1 MECGFTFHHY
11 RDMILLAKKKGYA
24 FSTFRDHTD
33 KNNEKRLILLRHDV
47 DFNLRNALTFAE
59 LESKSGIVST
69 FFIRVHAPF
78 NVFSYD
84 NYPILKKIISL
95 GHEIGL
101 HYEPDFFTLLNEGD
115 DVQTFNR
122 ERSVLE
128 NIINEKISGIS
139 LHEPNRGLWTRPKER
154 LLLKKLKLEYS
165 AYQPKFVKELKYIS
179 DSGGKWKEGCF
190 CEFIKKDVPKLCVL
204 THPVWWF
211 NKSPIENY

>member
-1 MECGFTFHHY
+1 MECGFTFGHY
-11 RDMILLAKKKGYA
+11 KDTILLAKRKGYA
-24 FSTFRDHTD
+24 FSTFRDYTD
-33 KNNEKRLILLRHDV
+33 KKTEKRLILLRHDV

-59 LESKSGIVST
+59 LENKSGAVST

-101 HYEPDFFTLLNEGD
+101 HYEPDFFILLNEKNFTN
-115 DVQTFNR
+115 TFNR
-122 ERSVLE
+122 ERTVLE

-139 LHEPNRGLWTRPKER
+139 LHEPNRRSSNLAVDEN
-154 LLLKKLKLEYS
+154 LLKKLKLRYS
-165 AYQPKFVKELKYIS
+165 AYQPKFVKEFKYIS
-179 DSGGKWKEGCF
+179 DSGGRWREGCF
-190 CEFIKKDVPKLCVL
+190 CQFIKKDTPKLCVL